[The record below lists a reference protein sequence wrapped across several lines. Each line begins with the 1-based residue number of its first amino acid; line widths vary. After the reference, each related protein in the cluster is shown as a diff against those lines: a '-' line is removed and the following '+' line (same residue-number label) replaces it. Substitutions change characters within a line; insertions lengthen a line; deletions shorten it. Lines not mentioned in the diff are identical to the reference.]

1 MITINQCRKVQI
13 PVQYDILSVKSI
25 DWNMI
30 NGRNMYNL
38 YLCRVYFIVFSNI
51 MELSMLIHC
60 S

>member
-51 MELSMLIHC
+51 MELSMLIH
-60 S
+60 